1 MSRNSTHRTFFGT
14 RTDFDLQC
22 EGLEVRTEILE
33 HCSEFQGKLWMDTS
47 MKEAGI
53 KKVVACLVEEI
64 KLRPD
69 VDTQK
74 SR

>member
-1 MSRNSTHRTFFGT
+1 
-14 RTDFDLQC
+14 
-22 EGLEVRTEILE
+22 
-33 HCSEFQGKLWMDTS
+33 MDTS